1 LHLLLFWYIKD
12 IRQFAFAMVI
22 CLVLAGTFPNGMVL
36 STACSNRRDEQPVV
50 EEHKPYPTID
60 IAYPAFRELGSRRL

>member
-1 LHLLLFWYIKD
+1 
-12 IRQFAFAMVI
+12 MVI

-50 EEHKPYPTID
+50 EEHKPYRTID